1 MDIRKWTILLSVA
14 IVVVLVVGILLGV
27 THFDFIGGHFYPQNA
42 QLLDLREKDY
52 TPEQI
57 DAIQDRLPQS
67 FLLWE
72 IPFQGGKLSSDARE
86 LTVTSLTDQDVA
98 RLDYALVLEQVDG
111 TGCTDY
117 AQLVALQKRHP
128 HTKVLYQ
135 MTISGVPCD
144 QDTESLKLKGLTE
157 EDAVFL
163 TYLPKLSQLEISG
176 CEDYALLMELQS
188 SYPQWNLQYTVALG
202 KGTYDW
208 DAKTIQAEQAKE
220 DQLVRA
226 MTGLPKLET
235 LNLTNPQ
242 AEGPALMALREQY
255 PQVDI
260 HWQIELYGQTVTDE
274 ITELDISGSEIKSCE
289 EVEQAVACLPNL
301 ERLVLGSCGLENE
314 DLAAFRERQRENYK
328 VVWTITLAERAALKD
343 RQYIQSDATTLW
355 SNCYYRDE
363 EVVNLKYCEDMV
375 CLDLGHTGVINV
387 DFLAYMP
394 HLKYLILAHSG
405 IQYIEPIVNCQELV
419 YLEVDWSTIRDYTP
433 IAELKNLED
442 LNLNETGCKITPILS
457 MTWLKNLWA
466 PGRAYSDQ
474 LLLIEAL
481 PDTNLHFYKDDAPG
495 EGWRNLQNYYDMR
508 DMLGQPYMS

>member
-1 MDIRKWTILLSVA
+1 MDTRKLTILLSVA
-14 IVVVLVVGILLGV
+14 IVVVLVVGIVLGV
-27 THFDFIGGHFYPQNA
+27 THFDYIGGHFYPQKA
-42 QLLDLREKDY
+42 QLLDLRGEDY

-57 DAIQDRLPQS
+57 DAIQQEIPQA
-67 FLLWE
+67 FLLWD
-72 IPFQGGKLSSDARE
+72 IPFQGGKLSSDTKE
-86 LTVTSLTDQDVA
+86 LTLTSLTEQDVA
-98 RLDYALVLEQVDG
+98 MLDYALVLQQVDG
-111 TGCTDY
+111 TSCADY
-117 AQLVALQKRHP
+117 AQLAALQKRHP
-128 HTKVLYQ
+128 QTKVLYQ

-144 QDTESLKLKGLTE
+144 QDTESLKLEGLTQ
-157 EDAVFL
+157 EDAVLL

-176 CEDYALLMELQS
+176 CEDYALLMGLQS
-188 SYPQWNLQYTVALG
+188 SYPQWNLHYTVALG
-202 KGTYDW
+202 TGSYAW
-208 DAKTIQAEQAKE
+208 DAKTIRAEQAE
-220 DQLVRA
+220 ETQLAHA

-235 LNLTNPQ
+235 LNLINPQ
-242 AEGPALMALREQY
+242 AQGRALTALREEY

-260 HWQIELYGQTVTDE
+260 HWQVELYGKTVTDE

-301 ERLVLGSCGLENE
+301 EKLILGSCGLENE
-314 DLAAFRERQRENYK
+314 DLAAFRERQRDNYK
-328 VVWTITLAERAALKD
+328 VVWTITLANRAALKD
-343 RQYIQSDATTLW
+343 RQYISSDATTLW
-355 SNCYYRDE
+355 SNCYYYDN

-405 IQYIEPIVNCQELV
+405 IQYIEPIVNCQELI